1 MAPIEFHNLIPRTYE
16 SHFADVIKLGSC
28 DKEIILDYL
37 GEPNVTGVLL
47 RGRQDGQSQKEV
59 NVMTKQRKTEP
70 ERKDALPLV
79 LKTE

>member
-1 MAPIEFHNLIPRTYE
+1 M
-16 SHFADVIKLGSC
+16 K
-28 DKEIILDYL
+28 IILDDPA
-37 GEPNVTGVLL
+37 GPNVITKVLL